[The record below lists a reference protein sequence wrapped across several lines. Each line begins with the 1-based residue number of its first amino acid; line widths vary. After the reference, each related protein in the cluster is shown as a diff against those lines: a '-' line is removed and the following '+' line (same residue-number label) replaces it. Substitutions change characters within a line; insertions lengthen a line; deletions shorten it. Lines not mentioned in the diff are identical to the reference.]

1 MPDSAPKRNV
11 SPASLANLRMGGGR
25 PLGVATKNTNAA
37 RTLAGEYGPDAIAK
51 LGEIIRTS
59 TDEKSVISASREILD
74 RWVGRPPQAIT
85 DADGGNLPTVPQIV
99 TYLLSV
105 QPSSSQVDT
114 LRLNP

>member
-1 MPDSAPKRNV
+1 M
-11 SPASLANLRMGGGR
+11 LRAYLQMLWPNAWTAVQQWHEKGR
-25 PLGVATKNTNAA
+25 PYP
-37 RTLAGEYGPDAIAK
+37 EY
-51 LGEIIRTS
+51 L
-59 TDEKSVISASREILD
+59 
-74 RWVGRPPQAIT
+74 T